1 MAKQPLE
8 TEPTT
13 PTPSTESPSDG
24 MTEARSLARRYLPDD
39 VRLLAAIA
47 FGKDTEAGLHTRMLA
62 AKAIVDIAGVIPQ
75 ATPTA
80 PSYEG
85 AGNGGGQA

>member
-1 MAKQPLE
+1 MAKQP
-8 TEPTT
+8 EPTT
-13 PTPSTESPSDG
+13 PTPSAESPSDG

-47 FGKDTEAGLHTRMLA
+47 FGKDTEAGLHTRLLA
-62 AKAIVDIAGVIPQ
+62 AKSIIDVAGVIPQ

-85 AGNGGGQA
+85 GGNGGGQA